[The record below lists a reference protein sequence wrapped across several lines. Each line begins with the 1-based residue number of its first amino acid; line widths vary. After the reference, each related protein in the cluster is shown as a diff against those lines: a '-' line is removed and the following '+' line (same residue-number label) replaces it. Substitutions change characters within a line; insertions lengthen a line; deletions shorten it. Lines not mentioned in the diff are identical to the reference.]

1 MDTRQ
6 EDSTS
11 AVRHLRRRA
20 DDRMLAGVAGGLGD
34 YTGLDPVI
42 FRIGFIFLAV
52 LGGAGVALYLLA
64 WLLIPKATEE
74 HSRAE
79 IALRSWW
86 KTSSW
91 VGIVAVAI
99 GAAILVGSL
108 GFWEAEILWALAFI
122 AGGFVLLRDD
132 VRPSPPPA
140 GPVPDHSTTSVPTPA
155 PTTTGISAAEAGDV
169 TGRAESTARSD
180 ALAPVDA
187 RSTDAVPVVAEPR
200 PPKERSSLGWFTVAA
215 VLVAVGVAA
224 VLENWDVLTLDVG
237 QFFALALA
245 VLGAGLL
252 AGAWWGRARVLIVL
266 GILLMPLVLAASL
279 IDMPLR
285 GTVGDS
291 FITPRSIA
299 EIEESYDVLAGNMT
313 LVLDELPLEDD
324 VHVNASVA
332 MGDLD
337 VIVPTGVRVLVNG
350 TAQAGRLDFFGH
362 VDRGVDL
369 RRSIAEGRPD
379 SERTITL
386 DIEAGIA
393 SVDVYWGNPYREIG
407 GGAD

>member
-1 MDTRQ
+1 MDTRE
-6 EDSTS
+6 EDPTNT
-11 AVRHLRRRA
+11 VRPLRRRA

-64 WLLIPKATEE
+64 WLLIPKANEDR
-74 HSRAE
+74 SQAE
-79 IALRSWW
+79 RALRSFGGLP
-86 KTSSW
+86 SW
-91 VGIVAVAI
+91 VGIVVVAL

-108 GFWEAEILWALAFI
+108 GIWEAEILWAVALI
-122 AGGFVLLRDD
+122 AVGFVLLRDEERTPD
-132 VRPSPPPA
+132 RPDS
-140 GPVPDHSTTSVPTPA
+140 GPA
-155 PTTTGISAAEAGDV
+155 PEPSETAAERSQSAAPTA
-169 TGRAESTARSD
+169 AEPAEG
-180 ALAPVDA
+180 
-187 RSTDAVPVVAEPR
+187 TDVVAAAVVESPAAVAAPIAAPARPR
-200 PPKERSSLGWFTVAA
+200 RERSSLGWFTIAA
-215 VLVAVGVAA
+215 LLVAVGVAA

-252 AGAWWGRARVLIVL
+252 VGAWWGRARLL
-266 GILLMPLVLAASL
+266 ILLGVLLVPFVLASSL

-291 FITPRSIA
+291 FLVPQT
-299 EIEESYDVLAGNMT
+299 ESELENSYEVLAGNLT
-313 LVLDELPLEDD
+313 LVLDQLRLEDD

-337 VIVPTGVRVLVNG
+337 VIVPAGVRVLVDG
-350 TAQAGRLDFFGH
+350 TAKAGRLDFFGH
-362 VDRGVDL
+362 ADKGFDL
-369 RRSIAEGRPD
+369 RKNIAEGKLD
-379 SERTITL
+379 AERTITL

-393 SVDVYWGNPYREIG
+393 SVDVYWGDQYQRIE

>member
-1 MDTRQ
+1 
-6 EDSTS
+6 
-11 AVRHLRRRA
+11 
-20 DDRMLAGVAGGLGD
+20 MLAGVAGGLGD

-64 WLLIPKATEE
+64 WLLIPTANEE
-74 HSRAE
+74 RSRAE
-79 IALRSWW
+79 VALRSWW
-86 KTSSW
+86 RTSSW
-91 VGIVAVAI
+91 VGITLAAIGVAI
-99 GAAILVGSL
+99 LFGSL
-108 GFWEAEILWALAFI
+108 GFWEGEILWALVFI
-122 AGGFVLLRDD
+122 GAGFVLLRDEERTPD
-132 VRPSPPPA
+132 PPGAGPSPDRSA
-140 GPVPDHSTTSVPTPA
+140 TAEPTA
-155 PTTTGISAAEAGDV
+155 ASATTGISAAEAGDV
-169 TGRAESTARSD
+169 TGRAELIARPD
-180 ALAPVDA
+180 APVVVA
-187 RSTDAVPVVAEPR
+187 TTTGAVPVVAEPK

-252 AGAWWGRARVLIVL
+252 VGAWWGRARILIVL
-266 GILLMPLVLAASL
+266 GILLVPVVLAASL

-291 FITPRSIA
+291 FIVPQSIA

-313 LVLDELPLEDD
+313 LVLDELQLEDD

-332 MGDLD
+332 IGDLD
-337 VIVPTGVRVLVNG
+337 VVVPSGVRVLVNG

-369 RRSIAEGRPD
+369 RRSITEGNLD
-379 SERTITL
+379 AERTITL